1 MDNRKERMD
10 QLEKK
15 YCEIISKL
23 NILKGYLKALQASDP
38 DYFYTPAFTESMAE
52 ARAELDIC
60 IKELTDAW
68 IKGEY

>member
-1 MDNRKERMD
+1 MEEK
-10 QLEKK
+10 LE
-15 YCEIISKL
+15 EMISKL
-23 NILKGYLKALQASDP
+23 NILKGYLKALQSAGP

-68 IKGEY
+68 KKGEF

>member
-1 MDNRKERMD
+1 MEDKLKEM
-10 QLEKK
+10 
-15 YCEIISKL
+15 ISKL
-23 NILKGYLKALQASDP
+23 NILKGYLKAVQAADP

-68 IKGEY
+68 IRGEF